1 MGFAACGPRR
11 KSDKRWQA
19 VLREQVPYANT
30 VRLEKYVSSIF
41 EELNWAY
48 SSAFLISCLW
58 PAAPS
63 CCQSVLGSVTAGV
76 LRQWQQVAPAHLC
89 QMREG
94 FPPSLHEL
102 HPLE

>member
-1 MGFAACGPRR
+1 MSGGGCCCCSCCCWKRHRLIELAKAKWLMEFAACGPCR

-48 SSAFLISCLW
+48 SSAYSCLW
-58 PAAPS
+58 PAGPS
-63 CCQSVLGSVTAGV
+63 CCQSVLGSA
-76 LRQWQQVAPAHLC
+76 A
-89 QMREG
+89 M
-94 FPPSLHEL
+94 
-102 HPLE
+102 